1 MPVKLFLVR
10 SLLPLLLLLPW
21 AVPSSGQPATPTP
34 AALAPPQAQALVERA
49 LASELRTAQDPTHPM
64 RYRLRKSSP
73 RLTTAKEIVET
84 RDGDV
89 ARLVSIDDKPLSQ
102 ADEQMEQARLDTPLA
117 RRRPRPSSPCHRPKP
132 CRSR

>member
-49 LASELRTAQDPTHPM
+49 LASELRTAQDPTHNCAPPATPHHAPNPAKAHITKPA
-64 RYRLRKSSP
+64 RNLLRQDSGNP
-73 RLTTAKEIVET
+73 
-84 RDGDV
+84 G
-89 ARLVSIDDKPLSQ
+89 
-102 ADEQMEQARLDTPLA
+102 
-117 RRRPRPSSPCHRPKP
+117 
-132 CRSR
+132 